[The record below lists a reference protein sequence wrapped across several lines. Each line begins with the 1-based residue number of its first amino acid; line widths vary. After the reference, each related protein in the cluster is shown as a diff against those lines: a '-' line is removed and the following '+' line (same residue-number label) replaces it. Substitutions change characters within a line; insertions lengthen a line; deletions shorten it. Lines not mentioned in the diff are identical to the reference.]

1 MESGG
6 RLYFV
11 KTGENSITLKEGE
24 TGSKIEFQVGMIYP
38 FNREYRI
45 DGLNTIPVGMHD
57 IYFFRLVL
65 RDISTT
71 EERMIYDRRI
81 CSYDVMKHA
90 AWTSDSSRRKEL
102 KEIARRGPI
111 LGIEIRVQDG
121 EVSVLEHREFGE
133 MDIIHETHDKEPVNK
148 IVLSGTYA
156 ERKDE
161 QILGFGIEDEVE
173 SDDDIHTEQEKKP
186 KEIVLEVEP
195 KTKKEAK

>member
-24 TGSKIEFQVGMIYP
+24 TGPEIKFEVGMIYP
-38 FNREYRI
+38 LNREYRI
-45 DGLNTIPVGMHD
+45 DGLNTIPVGTHN

-71 EERMIYDRRI
+71 EEKMIYDRRI
-81 CSYDVMKHA
+81 CSYDVMKCA
-90 AWTSDSSRRKEL
+90 AWTSDSGRRKEL

-111 LGIEIRVQDG
+111 SGIEIRVQD
-121 EVSVLEHREFGE
+121 EEASVLEHREFGE
-133 MDIIHETHDKEPVNK
+133 MDIIHETHDKEPVSR

-156 ERKDE
+156 QRKDK

-173 SDDDIHTEQEKKP
+173 SDDEIQTEHEKKP